1 MYCLSLE
8 NMIKVSENKNLKSLN
23 TFGVSAATR
32 YWIAFDDP
40 DKLVDLLQ
48 KAPYKSLPKIIVG
61 SGSNVLFARDFP
73 GCIIHPE
80 NQEVSILTE
89 SDEKVDIEAGA
100 GMEWDKLVV
109 WAVDNGY
116 YGFENLSLIPGS
128 VGAAA
133 IQNIGAYG
141 IEVSSLIQEVQV
153 LDINTGENFVLDKEE
168 CKFAYRTSIFKKKEN
183 TSWLVLNVRFSL
195 SKIPA
200 FNLTFGNLSKSF
212 EETNDPTLE
221 TVRDLIIKTR
231 QSKLPDPVSLG
242 NAGSF
247 FKNPYV
253 TTEKLLKLHLIFPE
267 IPFFP
272 TKSKNMKKI
281 PAAWIIEK
289 AGWKAYRDHDAGVYE
304 KQALVLVN
312 HGDATG
318 AEIQKLALKIQKSVN
333 RLFGIMLEPEVRIID
348 EK

>member
-1 MYCLSLE
+1 
-8 NMIKVSENKNLKSLN
+8 MIKVSENKNLKSLN

-61 SGSNVLFARDFP
+61 SGSNILFARDFP

-247 FKNPYV
+247 FKNPIIPIELLNALKKSYPNIPSYEQPGSLV
-253 TTEKLLKLHLIFPE
+253 KL
-267 IPFFP
+267 
-272 TKSKNMKKI
+272 
-281 PAAWIIEK
+281 PAAWLIDQCHFKGMKHKGAAVHIN
-289 AGWKAYRDHDAGVYE
+289 
-304 KQALVLVN
+304 QPLVLIN
-312 HGDATG
+312 HNNASGRDIV
-318 AEIQKLALKIQKSVN
+318 ELSMKIQQKIKN
-333 RLFGIMLEPEVRIID
+333 EFGITLEPEVRII
-348 EK
+348 